1 MIVPQKI
8 ELELF
13 YSLEYFMK
21 IWIHHPLFSKISKSS
36 LSDERK
42 IYYTTISNYV
52 LEFDDFLRALS
63 VTARGTKQ
71 QRSEYLFY
79 LYDIDH
85 SGEITIEEFSN
96 LLKLRLRK
104 IELTNLEEIFK
115 KIDTNGNGNVD
126 FEEFVK
132 ACSTNN
138 TLIEYLDLY

>member
-1 MIVPQKI
+1 MLQD
-8 ELELF
+8 F
-13 YSLEYFMK
+13 
-21 IWIHHPLFSKISKSS
+21 PLYLIASKNQIS
-36 LSDERK
+36 
-42 IYYTTISNYV
+42 
-52 LEFDDFLRALS
+52 EFDDFLRALS

-126 FEEFVK
+126 FDEFVK
-132 ACSTNN
+132 ACSTNK